1 MKDDLNATDYLRT
14 LYPEEGAAKEFGRE
28 VTFQL
33 GEDCTLRCFPAGT
46 KILMKDF
53 SYKNIEDI
61 SVGDELLTFE
71 KGEDKKQLKFKITK
85 VTHLFKHE
93 SLTRTLIGA
102 DGSEI
107 ETTDEHPFYTH
118 RRKWRRADKCSPV
131 STKLMKF
138 VGAPTQKV
146 PESKDYM
153 YGYIIGAWMGDGTI
167 CYYKNGELREPED
180 VVSHNS
186 RFVVN
191 DWEITDRVSTY
202 LTNIGIK
209 NYIKYRDNDKL
220 LMVSGR
226 AVNKQFTEFIEKNFS
241 NNSHDFLCGY
251 LAGMID
257 TEGNVNGH
265 IRIANTN
272 IRLLRK
278 CMDAL
283 EILGYHYHL
292 EDRGPSPNYP
302 HSYCLEVMCGKNA
315 RALHLVNYINIACY
329 RKKVTTFYDKS
340 YFKRCE
346 VVSNVANSTFKP
358 VYNLETGAHTFIAND
373 YLVHN
378 CTYCYQY
385 CKSKKAMTWE
395 VAKKCVDMLFKMWDD
410 DVPGAFINKNT
421 KQIILDFI
429 GGEPLL
435 YIDLMEKIVEYFW
448 NTAISRRHPWAEN
461 FMISMASNGTL
472 YFDEKVQRFLDK
484 YRNHMSFSVSID
496 GPKDMHDACRVFP
509 DGTGSFDLAEAA
521 QDDFNRRYYHTAGTK
536 ATIARGNLPY
546 LDEIIKY
553 YVSKG
558 YTQLHANCVYEEEWN
573 NEDAALFYEQCK
585 KIADYILS
593 LDGEVEIALFEEHFF
608 HPKDPNDLQNWCG
621 GTGAMLAFDPD
632 GKCFPCI
639 RYMHSSL
646 NDDQEPLCIGDCETG
661 LYNTPETKAIGD
673 LLNSI
678 DRRSQSTDECFNCPI
693 AEGCSWCLRG
703 DTLID
708 TPKGSVPINSLSVGD
723 VVLDNDGNP
732 QQVSYVHKRRDPE
745 PIYLLLE
752 NGLELYTTGEH
763 PILTETGFVNA
774 RDLAVHDKV
783 NTTCGYSQ
791 IIKKDTDLEPYEVY
805 NLSVENTHTFIA
817 NSIKVHNCSGWNY
830 QLYGTPDKRC
840 TRICPMHKSRS
851 LANTYY
857 WNKYYLKN
865 GIKKSFFRYLPDSD
879 ALEIIDQ
886 DELNLLNELEK
897 ETRDKMKMKMN

>member
-33 GEDCTLRCFPAGT
+33 GEDCTLRCA
-46 KILMKDF
+46 
-53 SYKNIEDI
+53 
-61 SVGDELLTFE
+61 
-71 KGEDKKQLKFKITK
+71 
-85 VTHLFKHE
+85 
-93 SLTRTLIGA
+93 
-102 DGSEI
+102 
-107 ETTDEHPFYTH
+107 
-118 RRKWRRADKCSPV
+118 
-131 STKLMKF
+131 
-138 VGAPTQKV
+138 
-146 PESKDYM
+146 
-153 YGYIIGAWMGDGTI
+153 
-167 CYYKNGELREPED
+167 
-180 VVSHNS
+180 
-186 RFVVN
+186 
-191 DWEITDRVSTY
+191 
-202 LTNIGIK
+202 
-209 NYIKYRDNDKL
+209 
-220 LMVSGR
+220 
-226 AVNKQFTEFIEKNFS
+226 
-241 NNSHDFLCGY
+241 
-251 LAGMID
+251 
-257 TEGNVNGH
+257 
-265 IRIANTN
+265 
-272 IRLLRK
+272 
-278 CMDAL
+278 
-283 EILGYHYHL
+283 
-292 EDRGPSPNYP
+292 
-302 HSYCLEVMCGKNA
+302 
-315 RALHLVNYINIACY
+315 
-329 RKKVTTFYDKS
+329 
-340 YFKRCE
+340 
-346 VVSNVANSTFKP
+346 
-358 VYNLETGAHTFIAND
+358 
-373 YLVHN
+373 
-378 CTYCYQY
+378 YCYQY
-385 CKSKKAMTWE
+385 CKSKKAMTWD

-448 NTAISRRHPWAEN
+448 STAISRRHPWAEN

-673 LLNSI
+673 MLNSI

-693 AEGCSWCLRG
+693 AEGCSWC
-703 DTLID
+703 
-708 TPKGSVPINSLSVGD
+708 
-723 VVLDNDGNP
+723 
-732 QQVSYVHKRRDPE
+732 
-745 PIYLLLE
+745 
-752 NGLELYTTGEH
+752 
-763 PILTETGFVNA
+763 
-774 RDLAVHDKV
+774 
-783 NTTCGYSQ
+783 
-791 IIKKDTDLEPYEVY
+791 
-805 NLSVENTHTFIA
+805 
-817 NSIKVHNCSGWNY
+817 SGWNY

-840 TRICPMHKSRS
+840 TRICPMHKARS
-851 LANTYY
+851 LANVYY
-857 WNKYYLKN
+857 WNKCYQKN
-865 GIKKSFFRYLPDSD
+865 NMNKCFHRYLPDED
-879 ALEIIDQ
+879 ALEIISKE
-886 DELNLLNELEK
+886 ELEYLDSLEK
-897 ETRDKMKMKMN
+897 EQNTNGIYENRLPEGVNWN